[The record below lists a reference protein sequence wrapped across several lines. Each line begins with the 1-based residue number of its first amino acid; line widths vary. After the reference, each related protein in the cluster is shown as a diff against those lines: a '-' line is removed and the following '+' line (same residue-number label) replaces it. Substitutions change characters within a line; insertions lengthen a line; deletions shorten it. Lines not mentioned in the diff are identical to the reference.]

1 VTKNVLTVLAAVIT
15 SCCVCLTISWA
26 TQPRIGVAVID
37 LDEVSKQLGRQAT
50 MQQSLQEKAQ
60 VAQKALAAI
69 EQDAVTQLQ
78 EARRTLGDSP
88 TKEQAQKFQKMQ
100 QSATL
105 QFNQLKQKA
114 EQEVSGHRQQLVSQ
128 FREQA
133 RPVVARVAK
142 EHGFST
148 VITRNDMFL
157 FSYEQTVDITS
168 EVVQAMLKDSSST
181 STAAPAPKSA
191 QANSWPSP
199 SQGNA
204 QQAAAPVKS
213 AVKQVSHEVSQ

>member
-1 VTKNVLTVLAAVIT
+1 MTKNVLTVLAAVIT

-26 TQPRIGVAVID
+26 TQPRVGVAVVD
-37 LDEVSKQLGRQAT
+37 LDEVSRQLGRQAS
-50 MQQSLQEKAQ
+50 MQQSLQEKTQ
-60 VAQKALAAI
+60 VAQKTLAAI
-69 EQDAVTQLQ
+69 EQDAVVQLQ
-78 EARRTLGDSP
+78 EARRSLGENP
-88 TKEQAQKFQKMQ
+88 TKEQAQNFQKMQ

-114 EQEVSGHRQQLVSQ
+114 EQQVSGHRQQLVSQ

-157 FSYEQTVDITS
+157 FSYEQAVDITS
-168 EVVQAMLKDSSST
+168 DVVKAMSKASP
-181 STAAPAPKSA
+181 APASSDAKATA
-191 QANSWPSP
+191 QA
-199 SQGNA
+199 A
-204 QQAAAPVKS
+204 TAPEKS
-213 AVKQVSHEVSQ
+213 AVKQVSHEVAQ